1 MSEID
6 IAYGYFPESVS
17 DNSWSEF
24 NDELSYT
31 LNDEWYLYY
40 KSHKYND
47 DIELYPGENVIEGIP
62 DQNLQ
67 LQSAI

>member
-17 DNSWSEF
+17 NKSWSEF
-24 NDELSYT
+24 NHELSYT

-40 KSHKYND
+40 KSNKY
-47 DIELYPGENVIEGIP
+47 DIELYPGENIIEGIP
-62 DQNLQ
+62 DKNL
-67 LQSAI
+67 